1 MKEYCFT
8 VTKTGWIH
16 VEADSLEDAEAKLQE
31 NFGHYYVVTETGEE
45 LSNGWETTG
54 EVELDPECSFNDYE
68 EYNERIVEV
77 EEQDIF
83 DQKQLT
89 LEGVL

>member
-1 MKEYCFT
+1 MKEFCFT

-16 VEADSLEDAEAKLQE
+16 VEADSVEDAEARLQE

-54 EVELDPECSFNDYE
+54 EVELEEECAFNDYE
-68 EYNERIVEV
+68 EE
-77 EEQDIF
+77 D
-83 DQKQLT
+83 DD
-89 LEGVL
+89 